1 MKDLDLKTLRLLVA
15 VCDHGSLKEAA
26 TQEHIEPS
34 AISKRI
40 AQLEDSLGISVLVR
54 GRKGVELTT
63 AGRTLMEH
71 ARTLLFTADRIQADM
86 AAFRGGIRGQVH
98 LAASTSAIAE
108 SLLDDLT
115 AFMRDPVHADIKV
128 NIEERLS
135 RDIVGMVKGGLA
147 SLGVFW
153 SHVDLAGLEH
163 RSYRRDELILA
174 VHPAHPLAAQEA
186 VRFEDTL
193 DHEHVG
199 MPPAT
204 AVYTMLHKAAARVGR
219 SVNYRVVVSNFDGAF
234 RVVGANLGVSV
245 VPREVASLYAS
256 AGQIKTVR
264 LLNDWA
270 TRQFVVC
277 FRHLEDLTPAA
288 GKLLDFLC
296 AAAQAAATRAVA
308 LPGPDRPPG

>member
-1 MKDLDLKTLRLLVA
+1 MKDLDLKTLRLLLA

-26 TQEHIEPS
+26 MQAHIEPS

-40 AQLEDSLGISVLVR
+40 SQLEETLGIGVLMR

-63 AGRTLMEH
+63 AGRTLIEH
-71 ARTLLFTADRIQADM
+71 ARTMLFTADRIEADM

-115 AFMRDPVHADIKV
+115 VFMRDPAHAAIRV

-135 RDIVGMVKGGLA
+135 RDVVGMVRGGLA

-153 SHVDLAGLEH
+153 SHVDFAGLEH
-163 RSYRRDELILA
+163 RNYRTDELILA
-174 VHPAHPLAAQEA
+174 VHPEHPLAAQDA

-193 DHEHVG
+193 KHEHVG
-199 MPPAT
+199 MPPGT
-204 AVYTMLHKAAARVGR
+204 AVYTMLHKAAARAGR
-219 SVNYRVVVSNFDGAF
+219 PIKCRVVVSNFDGAF

-245 VPREVASLYAS
+245 VPKEVASLYEA

-264 LLNDWA
+264 LMNDWA

-277 FRHLEDLTPAA
+277 FRHLDDLTPAA
-288 GKLLDFLC
+288 RKLLEFLGV
-296 AAAQAAATRAVA
+296 AAQADSPPR
-308 LPGPDRPPG
+308 LPGSHGTRG

>member
-26 TQEHIEPS
+26 LHEHIEPS
-34 AISKRI
+34 AISKRM
-40 AQLEDSLGISVLVR
+40 AQLEDTLGISVLVR

-63 AGRTLMEH
+63 AGRTLLEH
-71 ARTLLFTADRIQADM
+71 ARTMLYTAERIEADM
-86 AAFRGGIRGQVH
+86 AAFRGGLQGQVH

-108 SLLDDLT
+108 TLLDDLT
-115 AFMRDPVHADIKV
+115 RFMRDPGHADIKV

-135 RDIVGMVKGGLA
+135 RDIVGMVKGGQA

-153 SHVDLAGLEH
+153 SNVDFAGLAH
-163 RSYRRDELILA
+163 RSYRQDELILA
-174 VHPAHPLAAQEA
+174 VHPEHPLAGKES

-193 DHEHVG
+193 DYEHVG
-199 MPPAT
+199 LPPAT
-204 AVYTMLHKAAARVGR
+204 AVYTMLHKAAARANR
-219 SVNYRVVVSNFDGAF
+219 ALNYRVVVSNFDGAF

-270 TRQFVVC
+270 IRQFVVC

-288 GKLLDFLC
+288 RKLLDFLC
-296 AAAQAAATRAVA
+296 TAALSASEPTLQPAPQQLA
-308 LPGPDRPPG
+308 

>member
-26 TQEHIEPS
+26 MQAHIEPS

-40 AQLEDSLGISVLVR
+40 SQLEETLGIGVLVR

-63 AGRTLMEH
+63 AGRTLIEH
-71 ARTLLFTADRIQADM
+71 ARTMLFTADRIEADV

-115 AFMRDPVHADIKV
+115 VFMRDPSHADILV

-135 RDIVGMVKGGLA
+135 RDVVGMVRGGLA
-147 SLGVFW
+147 SLGIFW
-153 SHVDLAGLEH
+153 SHVDFSGLE
-163 RSYRRDELILA
+163 RRNYRTDELILA
-174 VHPAHPLAAQEA
+174 VHPEHPLAARDA

-199 MPPAT
+199 MPPVT
-204 AVYTMLHKAAARVGR
+204 AVYTMLHKAAARAGR
-219 SVNYRVVVSNFDGAF
+219 PIKYRVVVSNFDGAF

-245 VPREVASLYAS
+245 VPKEVASLYAA

-277 FRHLEDLTPAA
+277 FRRLEDLTPAA
-288 GKLLDFLC
+288 RKLLDFLC
-296 AAAQAAATRAVA
+296 AAAHADATPP
-308 LPGPDRPPG
+308 PGPH